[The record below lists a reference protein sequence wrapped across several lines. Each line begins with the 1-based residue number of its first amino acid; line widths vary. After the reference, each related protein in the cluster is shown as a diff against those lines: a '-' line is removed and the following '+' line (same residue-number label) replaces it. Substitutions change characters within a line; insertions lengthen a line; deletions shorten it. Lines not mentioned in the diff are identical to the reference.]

1 MKNLFLT
8 HFVEYT
14 ILCFTLY
21 SIVLLSTM
29 HSVITFTR
37 GFKVVLSDPGPAEAR
52 EQPAA
57 GGELGPAPGDGQDC

>member
-1 MKNLFLT
+1 M
-8 HFVEYT
+8 Y
-14 ILCFTLY
+14 
-21 SIVLLSTM
+21 
-29 HSVITFTR
+29 SVITFTK

>member
-8 HFVEYT
+8 HFVGY
-14 ILCFTLY
+14 FFR
-21 SIVLLSTM
+21 SSVVLSTM
-29 HSVITFTR
+29 HSAITFMR

-57 GGELGPAPGDGQDC
+57 GGELGAAPGDGQDC